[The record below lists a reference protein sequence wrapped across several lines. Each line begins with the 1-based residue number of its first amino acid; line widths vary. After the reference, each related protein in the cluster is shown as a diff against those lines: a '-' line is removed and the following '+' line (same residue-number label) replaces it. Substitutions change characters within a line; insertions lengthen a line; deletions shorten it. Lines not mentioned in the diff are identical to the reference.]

1 MTLYLNSREIKSS
14 SDLVTHLR
22 SQVNQKQQEY
32 DNIKKQA
39 NIAQTSLHQETI
51 IRDELLMQ
59 KPGEYIVQ
67 MPDLPE
73 PIISQRVIQPQL
85 TPWEEWKKVL
95 DLP

>member
-1 MTLYLNSREIKSS
+1 VDQR
-14 SDLVTHLR
+14 
-22 SQVNQKQQEY
+22 QQEFEKV
-32 DNIKKQA
+32 KKEA
-39 NIAQTSLHQETI
+39 NRAQTSLNQESI

-73 PIISQRVIQPQL
+73 PIITQKVTQKQL
-85 TPWEEWKKVL
+85 SPWEEWKALL

>member
-1 MTLYLNSREIKSS
+1 MSLYFNAREIKSS

-22 SQVNQKQQEY
+22 SQVDQRQQEFERV
-32 DNIKKQA
+32 KKEA
-39 NIAQTSLHQETI
+39 NRAQTSLNQESI

-73 PIISQRVIQPQL
+73 PIINQKVTQKQL
-85 TPWEEWKKVL
+85 SPWQEWQL
-95 DLP
+95 LLN